1 MALVFTKNPAADD
14 RSSTRADWPPA
25 APGNGRTG
33 RQTIRSLLVM
43 RAAGNSKPGPL
54 DAPAR
59 LSNRSALALAEA
71 IDARWAAL
79 CEVHAPRL
87 EGAWRHHVP
96 SRGLRARQGWKI
108 HLSATL
114 LSAVDLFERSAATL
128 SGSGLAF
135 KVAASLDAM
144 RWLAN
149 GLDFGR
155 SQVGKMI
162 TVYCP
167 DPRQARS
174 LAEQLHACTIGVP
187 GPRVPSDLQFRP
199 GSAVYYRYG
208 SYAERLAEIDGRQ
221 VPVYLDPAG
230 EPVADRRTRST
241 AVPPW
246 ASNPFIESGA
256 AEPDSAVPRTRA
268 RYRATRMLGW
278 RGRGGVYLAEEAGG
292 DAPRWVVLKEALSN
306 GGIDLDGR
314 SAELQLRG
322 EMRCL
327 ATLGTIIPVPTVVE
341 YFRQDGCGYLVLER
355 IAGRSIDELIHDD
368 ALSWVA
374 RFAIAHQM
382 VDIVSRLHASGWA
395 WRDCKPQNFMLEG
408 ARVRPIDFE
417 TAIRL
422 RGRPALFMSTKGYFL
437 ESKLVSSGKQA
448 EQQDLYALGVTLH
461 RLFAGCS
468 DRQVFYPAALAGLPD
483 AVPRVVREAIDALK
497 NPVPRE
503 RPPARIVKQA
513 FESIGH
519 GGEPR
524 AANQA
529 AVKPAS
535 PAPPPPPSGR
545 SAAAQST

>member
-1 MALVFTKNPAADD
+1 M
-14 RSSTRADWPPA
+14 
-25 APGNGRTG
+25 RTG
-33 RQTIRSLLVM
+33 GV
-43 RAAGNSKPGPL
+43 SKFAPL
-54 DAPAR
+54 KPLAR
-59 LSNRSALALAEA
+59 LSNRSALVLAEA

-79 CEVHAPRL
+79 CEIHTPRL
-87 EGAWRHHVP
+87 DGVWRHHDP
-96 SRGLRARQGWKI
+96 PRKLRALQGWKI

-128 SGSGLAF
+128 AASGLAF
-135 KVAASLDAM
+135 KVAASFDAM
-144 RWLAN
+144 RNLVL
-149 GLDFGR
+149 GLDGGR

-174 LAEQLHACTIGVP
+174 LAEQLHVCTIGVP
-187 GPRVPSDLQFRP
+187 GPQVPSDLQFKP

-208 SYAERLAEIDGRQ
+208 SYKERLAEIDGRQ

-230 EPVADRRTRST
+230 EPVVDRRTRST
-241 AVPPW
+241 AVPSW
-246 ASNPFIESGA
+246 ARNPFIESAA
-256 AEPDSAVPRTRA
+256 AEPDSAVPRTSA
-268 RYRATRMLGW
+268 RYRATRMLSW
-278 RGRGGVYLAEEAGG
+278 RGRGGVYLAEEASG
-292 DAPRWVVLKEALSN
+292 DAPRSVVLKEAVSN
-306 GGIDLDGR
+306 GDINLDGR
-314 SAELQLRG
+314 SAEHNLRR
-322 EMRCL
+322 EMRRL
-327 ATLGTIIPVPTVVE
+327 TALSTIIPVPTVVE
-341 YFRQDGCGYLVLER
+341 YFRQDGSGYLVLDR

-368 ALSWVA
+368 ALSWEA
-374 RFAIAHQM
+374 RFAIARQM
-382 VDIVSRLHASGWA
+382 VEIVSRLHAAGWA

-422 RGRPALFMSTKGYFL
+422 RGRPVLFMSTQGYFL
-437 ESKLVSSGKQA
+437 ESKCVSSGKDA
-448 EQQDLYALGVTLH
+448 ERQDLYALGVTLH

-468 DRQVFYPAALAGLPD
+468 DRQVFDPASLAELPD
-483 AVPRVVREAIDALK
+483 AVPRVVRDAIDALK